1 MAYNV
6 PMKHLALFD
15 LIAPAYALFYRHQ
28 KKGYQASVSLLM
40 KHLDL
45 RSKPVLD
52 VGCGTGALTSVISQK
67 TTVIGIDGSPNMIK
81 EAQKL
86 NPTLQFEIVD
96 ISHGLPYPDEAF
108 EVVISSFVLHGLSEL
123 QRLSLLKEMK
133 RVSRYKVVILDY
145 HLGRHP
151 MISLIEWI
159 EHGDYFHF
167 MDHFKEEIPLVFDS
181 VDILR
186 INNTAAFYLL
196 S

>member
-1 MAYNV
+1 
-6 PMKHLALFD
+6 MKHLALFD

-45 RSKPVLD
+45 SSRPVLD

-96 ISHGLPYPDEAF
+96 ISHGLPYPDGAF
-108 EVVISSFVLHGLSEL
+108 DVVISSFVLHGLSEL

-133 RVSRYKVVILDY
+133 RVSGTKVVILDY

-151 MISLIEWI
+151 MISLLEWI

-167 MDHFKEEIPLVFDS
+167 MDHFKEEIPLVFDT
-181 VDILR
+181 VDILP
-186 INNTAAFYLL
+186 INSTAAFYLL

>member
-1 MAYNV
+1 
-6 PMKHLALFD
+6 MKHLALFD

-45 RSKPVLD
+45 SSKSVLD
-52 VGCGTGALTSVISQK
+52 VGCGTGALTRVISQK
-67 TTVIGIDGSPNMIK
+67 ATVIGIDGSPNMIK

-86 NPTLQFEIVD
+86 NPMLHFDTVD
-96 ISHGLPYPDEAF
+96 VSHGLPYPDDAF
-108 EVVISSFVLHGLSEL
+108 EVVISAFVLHGLSEL

-133 RVSRYKVVILDY
+133 RVSRTKVVILDY
-145 HLGRHP
+145 HHGRHP
-151 MISLIEWI
+151 LISLIEWI
-159 EHGDYFHF
+159 EHGDYFYF
-167 MDHFKEEIPLVFDS
+167 MDHFKDEIPLVFDT
-181 VDILR
+181 VEIQR